1 MSLGLAKEM
10 AAHAYDL
17 FMDSVIDFVL
27 KHGGEPN
34 VVYVSQAMESILIG
48 HLTMNCN
55 VHFPIGGVR
64 GMSHIMGMRPVWD
77 ALHFKLEREECR
89 STQPSPPSTMSS
101 PLSFSISA
109 EVLSTGGSFVD
120 LA

>member
-1 MSLGLAKEM
+1 MSLAIAKEI

-17 FMDSVIDFVL
+17 FMDSVIDFVM
-27 KHGGEPN
+27 KHGDEPT
-34 VVYVSQAMESILIG
+34 VVYVSYAMESILFV

-55 VHFPIGGVR
+55 VHFPAGGVR

-89 STQPSPPSTMSS
+89 STRPGPPDTTSS
-101 PLSFSISA
+101 PLSFSIS
-109 EVLSTGGSFVD
+109 VVVHSTDGLFVD
-120 LA
+120 QA